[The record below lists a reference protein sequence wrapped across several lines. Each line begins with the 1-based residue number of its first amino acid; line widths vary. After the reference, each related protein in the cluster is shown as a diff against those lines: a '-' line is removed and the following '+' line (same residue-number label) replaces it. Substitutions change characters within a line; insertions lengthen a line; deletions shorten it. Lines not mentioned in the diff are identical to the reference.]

1 MPVSLCIIHLCSL
14 SYSFLQLRD
23 FRPPD
28 IARSNRGRGPR
39 RASAGSPGHRALR
52 PAQPATRPTDVRG
65 GLPQAG
71 TV

>member
-28 IARSNRGRGPR
+28 IARSNRGGGRGEHR
-39 RASAGSPGHRALR
+39 PGHQDTGRGAPHSR
-52 PAQPATRPTDVRG
+52 QRVPPT
-65 GLPQAG
+65 
-71 TV
+71 